1 VNLNLTCL
9 AAMTLAPPASARQD
23 KPAAVNAQA
32 VEGVVTVRAVDYEKR
47 IVSTEGA
54 QGNVITVVV
63 PPEAQNL
70 DQVTISGRNTE
81 KEA

>member
-1 VNLNLTCL
+1 VNLNLTCR
-9 AAMTLAPPASARQD
+9 AAMTLAPAASARQR
-23 KPAAVNAQA
+23 KPGAVAAQA

-47 IVSTEGA
+47 TVSIEGPP
-54 QGNVITVVV
+54 GNVITVVV
-63 PPEAQNL
+63 PPEAQNP